1 MNPKINN
8 FEYTCCVCF
17 VLHFLSFV
25 DGFGV
30 DLGANLVSKRGAGGQ
45 KEVQNEV
52 QVGLG
57 GDSGAKAVSTII
69 TGSVLAPFWR
79 SFWSPKSIIFDI
91 DFVMIFVKCF
101 LLLLE
106 GFGDDFGA
114 LLVSKE

>member
-1 MNPKINN
+1 MNPKINY
-8 FEYTCCVCF
+8 FEYTFCVCF

-57 GDSGAKAVSTII
+57 GDSGAKAVS
-69 TGSVLAPFWR
+69 
-79 SFWSPKSIIFDI
+79 
-91 DFVMIFVKCF
+91 
-101 LLLLE
+101 E
-106 GFGDDFGA
+106 GFRQCSGSAFWTDLASISGSFGT
-114 LLVSKE
+114 SKSNN

>member
-1 MNPKINN
+1 MNPKIDN

-30 DLGANLVSKRGAGGQ
+30 DSGANLVSKRGAGGQ

-57 GDSGAKAVSTII
+57 GDFGAKAVSEGLLPCSWERFWTDL
-69 TGSVLAPFWR
+69 GSILG
-79 SFWSPKSIIFDI
+79 SFWTSKS
-91 DFVMIFVKCF
+91 KN
-101 LLLLE
+101 
-106 GFGDDFGA
+106 
-114 LLVSKE
+114 